1 MRTRISGLS
10 TLCKRIAAI
19 LRRCD
24 VETFLSIGHLY
35 ADCAPREKRLDMH
48 IDLLRR
54 GEFRDVECVK
64 DIERYKGERS
74 LISDPDLSFSIGRR
88 SSSTSSLKLT
98 SRISTPI
105 WQSASPDMS

>member
-64 DIERYKGERS
+64 DIERYEGERS
-74 LISDPDLSFSIGRR
+74 SGSDLDLAFH
-88 SSSTSSLKLT
+88 
-98 SRISTPI
+98 
-105 WQSASPDMS
+105 